1 MDSIKYVLSEQIC
14 KAVMAVAP
22 AYGVS
27 DLEGF
32 ATGLLEFLEIRQAS
46 ASASAS
52 VSIAERIVSAPVK
65 NDDAKSTTS
74 SEKKPRA
81 RTVSKKMKESFTAM
95 GGTEQQLKE
104 VTKRYKDASDADIE
118 SAGGSFEAFGRKFL
132 GIASEDKK
140 EQKKEEKKEEK
151 KEKKKDVR
159 FKWTPTSKKLF
170 KEIVEGSGGGVSD
183 DMPAEFEKF
192 LADKS
197 EEDFK
202 SVSVE
207 GHMRAYAVG
216 KFAPP
221 PPALERH
228 DAEVD
233 EDDED
238 LVMFN
243 HDGEELR
250 MGEKSGKIYRET
262 DGMDILVGIAGKG
275 RFAEVARV

>member
-32 ATGLLEFLEIRQAS
+32 ATGLLEFLDIRQ

-140 EQKKEEKKEEK
+140 EKKKEEK

-275 RFAEVARV
+275 RFAGVARV

>member
-132 GIASEDKK
+132 GIASEEKKEEKK
-140 EQKKEEKKEEK
+140 EQKKEEK